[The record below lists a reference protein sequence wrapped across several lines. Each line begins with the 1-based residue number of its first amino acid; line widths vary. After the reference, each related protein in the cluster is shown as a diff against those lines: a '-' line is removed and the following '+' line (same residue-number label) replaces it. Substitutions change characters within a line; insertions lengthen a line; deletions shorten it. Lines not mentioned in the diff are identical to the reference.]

1 MLDSHRDLAAIERET
16 GVFFVAPKRIAETLA
31 GFDRF
36 AAGRGARRWVE
47 KTPDHLL
54 HFETLRVHCPRHPVI
69 LMLRDDR
76 DLVASLKARFEDFSQ
91 AVETWQRS
99 ARVAAEL
106 LERGRDPF
114 LFPLCH
120 ERLVEAPERVL
131 RRLCRHLGLSF
142 DPAMLGFHRTPRHW
156 YSSSTEKPAGVS
168 QQYHPQNRNWQINQP
183 LFDPRRRWQRDLT
196 AEETSRLEQ
205 GETGKLLQR
214 MERARHR
221 ILERE
226 K

>member
-1 MLDSHRDLAAIERET
+1 MLDSHRDVAAIERET

-31 GFDRF
+31 GFDQF
-36 AAGRGARRWVE
+36 AAGRGASRWVE

-54 HFETLRVHCPRHPVI
+54 HFETLRRHCPRHPVI

-76 DLVASLKARFEDFSQ
+76 DVVASLKGRFEDFTK

-99 ARVAAEL
+99 ARVAVEL
-106 LERGRDPF
+106 LERRHDPF
-114 LFPLCH
+114 LWPLCH

-131 RRLCRHLGLSF
+131 RNLCRHLSLPF
-142 DPAMLGFHRTPRHW
+142 DPAMLSFHRTPRHW
-156 YSSSTEKPAGVS
+156 YSSSTEKPPGVS
-168 QQYHPQNRNWQINQP
+168 QNHHPQNRNWQINQP
-183 LFDPRRRWQRDLT
+183 LFDSRGRWQRDLT
-196 AEETSRLEQ
+196 ADETSRLEQ
-205 GETGKLLQR
+205 GETGELLRR